1 VNKRAFLQN
10 SARWQACL
18 VALLLTG
25 ITLVLAGLAQ
35 AQDYPT
41 RPVTLVVPYPAGGG
55 VDAMARLVS
64 AQMSAPLKQQVV
76 VENRGGGGGNIG
88 TRAVAKAA
96 PDGYTL
102 LLGGAGSITISPNL
116 DPTAGYTADDFTAV
130 GLIASMPVVI
140 TVHPS
145 IPVHSIADLIAL
157 AKKNPSKLNFG
168 APNRGSGAYLAAE
181 MFKAN
186 AGLDVTLIPYRGAA
200 PLTNDLL
207 GGHVGIGFNTI
218 PPAIGNIRGGRL
230 RAIAVTSAARTSL
243 LPDVPTVSESGMPG
257 FEAMLH
263 FGLLAPAGT
272 PGPIVDRLNRELR
285 ALLKTDEARKRIAS
299 EGGDPFIST
308 EAEYESYIARD
319 SARWS
324 ALIKQLNLKPE

>member
-1 VNKRAFLQN
+1 MKKPISSQHPVR
-10 SARWQACL
+10 RHACL
-18 VALLLTG
+18 IALAVAG
-25 ITLVLAGLAQ
+25 AACANADLVH
-35 AQDYPT
+35 AQDYPS
-41 RPVTLVVPYPAGGG
+41 RAVTLVVPYPAGGG

-64 AQMSAPLKQQVV
+64 ASMTGPLRQQVV

-102 LLGGAGSITISPNL
+102 LLGGAGSITINPNL
-116 DPTAGYTADDFTAV
+116 DPTAGYTAKDFAAI

-145 IPVHSIADLIAL
+145 IPVSSVADLIAL
-157 AKKNPSKLNFG
+157 AKKNPGKLNFG
-168 APNRGSGAYLAAE
+168 TPNRGSGAYLAAE
-181 MFKAN
+181 LFKAN

-207 GGHVGIGFNTI
+207 GGHVGIGFNTV
-218 PPAIGNIRGGRL
+218 PPAIGNIQGGRL
-230 RAIAVTSAARTSL
+230 RAIAVTSTARTSL
-243 LPDVPTVSESGMPG
+243 LPDVPTVAESGMPG

-272 PGPIVDRLNRELR
+272 PGPIVERLNRELR

-308 EAEYESYIARD
+308 AAEYEAYIARD

-324 ALIKQLNLKPE
+324 ELIKRLNLKPE